1 MVVVVA
7 FDVDSDMVLVVD
19 VVVSVDILDALV
31 VLVVVLVVDIVL
43 DMVDILVRGSSY
55 DLGDVDRGVVVPQD
69 DPGMD
74 HGDDHLDTV
83 VELPMLPVTI
93 VAGVGL
99 GEHPGQG
106 AGDSLPFFT
115 V

>member
-1 MVVVVA
+1 MPFYA
-7 FDVDSDMVLVVD
+7 
-19 VVVSVDILDALV
+19 LD
-31 VLVVVLVVDIVL
+31 DYT
-43 DMVDILVRGSSY
+43 S
-55 DLGDVDRGVVVPQD
+55 
-69 DPGMD
+69 PGMD